1 MLTDLAYQCLPRGVL
16 MPGGDDRLIPLA
28 AETHKRITAPFLPK
42 YTFATPKD
50 RNLAGVFAV
59 GDVYARDSLLDACEN
74 KRSSGLR
81 ASLPRTDRRALRGE
95 WRQKIRSRKSPYL
108 RSDPV
113 GSQLSRSADGLEV
126 HPTRSPVRLGHPASR
141 TPLFPPSNAA
151 KVTGRSRALSRYG

>member
-1 MLTDLAYQCLPRGVL
+1 

-74 KRSSGLR
+74 
-81 ASLPRTDRRALRGE
+81 
-95 WRQKIRSRKSPYL
+95 
-108 RSDPV
+108 SDP
-113 GSQLSRSADGLEV
+113 L
-126 HPTRSPVRLGHPASR
+126 ASG
-141 TPLFPPSNAA
+141 PLFPEPIVEHFAESGDKRFARGSHLICDLIQSAPN
-151 KVTGRSRALSRYG
+151 